1 MNYILSSILVSAAA
15 ACLCS
20 AAADKTTAPAVKLVE
35 NYEAAQAN
43 LLEDGYAII
52 TYADGWDKLSKKT
65 AHKLLKNSAVREA
78 LKNTVTI
85 EYAAPNFWTTPPKD
99 CSAEEAANM
108 RDTNKERQSKLG
120 KLKWVGPHTYPAII
134 LYDKNG
140 RHYATI
146 TIPYSERN
154 KAKDIAAKITAAHES
169 LAKQNELLQK
179 AESAQGLEKARLLGQ
194 SAVFD
199 NINRPDNIV
208 KRIKDVDPNDKS
220 GYVRRLEF
228 NMHGYA
234 ESTAKTKDWR
244 ATLKEVEDK
253 IDDKAYSDTQRQG
266 LYATACGLLHR
277 HGSIDD
283 MPKLSRYLREME
295 KLDPKSIQGVSADH
309 AAVIWIKNLSIA
321 DGWSPAVLP
330 YDDKFVDIK
339 GPINIKTAGTYEVTF
354 TYSSGPH
361 QLVIKGVQLF
371 DGNTK
376 IAEDIHEGTTGIKHN
391 KNVYT
396 LTVPAR
402 VKSPKLKASFHMP
415 TNRDSNGTISIQQ
428 K

>member
-1 MNYILSSILVSAAA
+1 MKITLASILLTTMAAG
-15 ACLCS
+15 LCS
-20 AAADKTTAPAVKLVE
+20 AGTDKAAAPAVKIVE
-35 NYEAAQAN
+35 NYQAAQN
-43 LLEDGYAII
+43 NIPEDGYAVIL
-52 TYADGWDKLSKKT
+52 YADGWDKFSKKT
-65 AHKLLKNSAVREA
+65 AKKMLKSKAVREA
-78 LKNTVTI
+78 LKNTIAI
-85 EYAAPNFWTTPPKD
+85 EYAAPNFWTAPPKD
-99 CSAEEAANM
+99 CSPEEAAKI
-108 RDTNKERQSKLG
+108 RDSKKERDAKLG
-120 KLKWVGPHTYPAII
+120 KLKWAGPQTYPAIV

-146 TIPYSERN
+146 NIHYSDRNNTKEIADTIN
-154 KAKDIAAKITAAHES
+154 AARES
-169 LAKQNELLQK
+169 LAKQNELLKK
-179 AESAQGLEKARLLGQ
+179 AESASGLEKARLLGQ
-194 SAVFD
+194 SAVFN

-208 KRIKDVDPNDKS
+208 KRIKEVDPQDKS

-234 ESTAKTKDWR
+234 ESTAKTKDWKQ
-244 ATLKEVEDK
+244 TLKEVEDK

-277 HGSIDD
+277 HGTIDD

-309 AAVIWIKNLSIA
+309 AAVIWIKNLSLA

-330 YDDKFVDIK
+330 FDEKFVEIK
-339 GPINIKTAGTYEVTF
+339 GPIPVKNAGTYEVTF
-354 TYSSGPH
+354 TYTSGPH

-371 DGNTK
+371 DGNNK

-391 KNVYT
+391 NNTYT
-396 LTVPAR
+396 LKVPAR
-402 VKSPKLKASFHMP
+402 VKTPKLKASFHMP
-415 TNRDSNGTISIQQ
+415 KNRDSNGTISIRQ